1 VIEQVST
8 ICLLNYCQKNFKYSI
23 EDQMTNVTKINAKNY
38 NELLEILYDSRVSIN
53 WESEFR

>member
-1 VIEQVST
+1 
-8 ICLLNYCQKNFKYSI
+8 
-23 EDQMTNVTKINAKNY
+23 MTNVTKINAKNY